1 MENNSYDLILMDL
14 QMARMGGEA
23 CMEKI
28 ISVYGDRRPK
38 IVALTASKIGLDSSK
53 VSKFDGVWDKSK
65 VPEFLNKLQEI
76 LEA

>member
-1 MENNSYDLILMDL
+1 
-14 QMARMGGEA
+14 
-23 CMEKI
+23 MEKI